1 MITPEEFAAK
11 MREFDRPGGEP
22 RPRCNADGHGPADD
36 LMCEVLTEL
45 GYGEGIEVFNK
56 MLKYYD

>member
-1 MITPEEFAAK
+1 
-11 MREFDRPGGEP
+11 MREFDCPGGKP
-22 RPRCNADGHGPADD
+22 RPHCNADGHGPADE